1 MVTNK
6 IVAENIRSGHPRGLI
21 CTTDFYYA
29 KVGNMLLKAAESS
42 GVRLSN
48 NELYRAVL
56 RITLYFE
63 DIICDSGV
71 WHGFVNKHQA
81 LYNKPLPF
89 YTISEDYY
97 YDEPHEEDI
106 RLLIWLTLVEV
117 NPTEYPH
124 PEKEEIMV
132 LARNFYQVLD
142 NEFEQAPINE
152 DLKRFFQEAKFMND
166 YITVRDVMLWT
177 MIGCYLN
184 DHKDYD
190 DIIDDELD
198 HVSQRT
204 QLEEDDPRTMYSAMT
219 QLMFKY
225 KVGPLALFPKEWL
238 SLMMEANGNDAAAE
252 ALRKIEYRDIDVY
265 LLDKS
270 DDTYIYLRSTDDN
283 VIAVRKDG
291 YADLENK
298 DLKEGMGCV
307 AAFVRF
313 NGEWNPNGMDSW
325 GRLGQHFNEVKEH
338 RKLYRDGFSEKHFKS
353 LMKKTGGSPLVY
365 LGNGDATRRFLMDD
379 IGIPEHLMQESRL
392 FEEKNIV
399 AWVPNC
405 NEGPFFSYGL
415 TSTICDERNP
425 FYVKDEKGDDSL
437 ELIANPE
444 LSQDD
449 MAQYLI
455 ENHMV
460 PDAAFDDRHGKE
472 RGRQLA
478 QENLDFIARCYRRRY
493 Y

>member
-1 MVTNK
+1 MNK
-6 IVAENIRSGHPRGLI
+6 IVAENIRSGHPRGMV

-29 KVGNMLLKAAESS
+29 KVGNMLLKAAEGSS
-42 GVRLSN
+42 VQLTN
-48 NELYRAVL
+48 NELYRAALKV
-56 RITLYFE
+56 TLYFE
-63 DIICDSGV
+63 DVICDSGV
-71 WHGFVNKHQA
+71 WRGFVNKHQA

-97 YDEPHEEDI
+97 PDEPHEEDI

-117 NPTEYPH
+117 NPAEFPH
-124 PEKEEIMV
+124 PEEEAIMV
-132 LARNFYQVLD
+132 LAEKFYQVLE

-152 DLKRFFQEAKFMND
+152 DLKRFFEEAKFMND
-166 YITVRDVMLWT
+166 YITARDAMLWT
-177 MIGCYLN
+177 MMGCYLN
-184 DHKDYD
+184 DQKDYGD
-190 DIIDDELD
+190 MIDDELD
-198 HVSQRT
+198 LMSKQT
-204 QLEEDDPRTMYSAMT
+204 QLEKDDSRTMYSTMC

-225 KVGPLALFPKEWL
+225 KVGPLALLPKEWL
-238 SLMMEANGNDAAAE
+238 ALMMEPNGNGTAAE
-252 ALRKIEYRDIDVY
+252 TLRKIEYRNIDVY

-270 DDTYIYLRSTDDN
+270 DDTYIYLRSTDDS

-291 YADLENK
+291 YADLKEME
-298 DLKEGMGCV
+298 LKKGTGCV

-313 NGEWNPNGMDSW
+313 NGEWNPNGIDSW
-325 GRLGQHFNEVKEH
+325 GRLDQHFNDVKEH
-338 RKLYRDGFSEKHFKS
+338 RKNYREGFSEKHFKS

-365 LGNGDATRRFLMDD
+365 LGNGDAVRRFLMDD
-379 IGIPEHLMQESRL
+379 IGIPEHLMQHSRL
-392 FEEKNIV
+392 FEEENIV

-415 TSTICDERNP
+415 TSTICDKHNP
-425 FYVKDEKGDDSL
+425 FYVKDEKGEESL
-437 ELIANPE
+437 EIIANPE

-449 MAQYLI
+449 MARYLI
-455 ENHMV
+455 DNHML
-460 PDAAFDDRHGKE
+460 PDAAFADRYGKE